1 MCEKNARYQ
10 IIRLRLGYIPPHPQ
24 LQCWLVLEC
33 CGACKKNA
41 RLCFQ
46 RLKDECKGNIE
57 VGGAG
62 DLLSKECLMAA
73 SVFFAQPGVKVG
85 FVANVTRVGLIDD
98 LSFLQNRGVHC
109 PYAAA
114 LGLLRAALSRL
125 LAV

>member
-1 MCEKNARYQ
+1 MLAGSR
-10 IIRLRLGYIPPHPQ
+10 
-24 LQCWLVLEC
+24 VLWSVQ
-33 CGACKKNA
+33 KNA

-98 LSFLQNRGVHC
+98 LSFLQSRGVHC

-114 LGLLRAALSRL
+114 LGLLLAASSRL